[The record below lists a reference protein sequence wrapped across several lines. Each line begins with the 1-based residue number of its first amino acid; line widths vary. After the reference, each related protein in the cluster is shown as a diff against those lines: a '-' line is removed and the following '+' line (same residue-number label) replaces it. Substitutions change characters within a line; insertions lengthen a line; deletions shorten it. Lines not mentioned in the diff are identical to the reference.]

1 MTSCE
6 RGDIVLVPFPFTDL
20 ETHKKRPALVLAVI
34 DSKTLP
40 DLLILAM
47 ITSQIDGEMIQGDVL
62 FKDWQRCGLIHPSK
76 LRLAKLVSV
85 EEKIVIEK
93 LGVLPR
99 SGMKMVRQEIG
110 KIFS

>member
-47 ITSQIDGEMIQGDVL
+47 ITSQVDGELIQGDL
-62 FKDWQRCGLIHPSK
+62 LLKDWQRCGLVHPSK

-85 EEKIVIEK
+85 EEKMVIEK
-93 LGVLPR
+93 LGVLGR
-99 SGMKMVRQEIG
+99 AEMKRVKSELVR
-110 KIFS
+110 IFL